1 MEYNFLLIDDE
12 IPYCEDLRLAIEQIG
27 RNDYNTD
34 IVVTD
39 RQNWADGKKLLSKN
53 YYHAIILDG
62 LCLLD
67 EEQETEDAGFLAVVF
82 EELKSIE
89 TQENRHIPVAVN
101 TGHLSDKDLQTL
113 KTLIAKRG
121 SKVFYKTEPIK
132 ELMGFLMTEI
142 DNSPNTKIFKQY
154 ADVFEI
160 FELGFMPPN
169 PKDFKQKLLKILK
182 NIDTSNE
189 NTAILQDARVI
200 QEEIYKV
207 LQTKISGLSGSF
219 MDKNKFLSGNIDNNY
234 KPTTTVYQTPVLS
247 YSATA
252 IYQTCST
259 FGNHST
265 SKPSNV
271 DVRYWEVPSN
281 YAVKSV
287 VFALLE
293 QLLWF
298 KELIKTLR

>member
-1 MEYNFLLIDDE
+1 
-12 IPYCEDLRLAIEQIG
+12 
-27 RNDYNTD
+27 
-34 IVVTD
+34 
-39 RQNWADGKKLLSKN
+39 
-53 YYHAIILDG
+53 
-62 LCLLD
+62 
-67 EEQETEDAGFLAVVF
+67 
-82 EELKSIE
+82 
-89 TQENRHIPVAVN
+89 
-101 TGHLSDKDLQTL
+101 
-113 KTLIAKRG
+113 
-121 SKVFYKTEPIK
+121 
-132 ELMGFLMTEI
+132 MGFLMTEI

-169 PKDFKQKLLKILK
+169 PTDFKQKLLKILK
-182 NIDTSNE
+182 NIDTNNE

-219 MDKNKFLSGNIDNNY
+219 MDKNKFLSGSEDFIDQIT
-234 KPTTTVYQTPVLS
+234 KKGKKEPKSIVYQTPALS
-247 YSATA
+247 YLASNVNQICSA
-252 IYQTCST
+252 

-265 SKPSNV
+265 AKPSNV
-271 DVRYWEVPSN
+271 DVKYWEVPSN